1 MTGTHP
7 VPLTHDPIEA
17 KLSPADDRVLLNN
30 WLPPRVGV
38 VPKIRIGRRWI
49 NVLWALPAGFV
60 LAVIGVAVAQ
70 ALRELP
76 AVQGFLV
83 RYPGVP
89 QSARAVSA
97 GFPAW
102 LRVQHF
108 LNLFFMAFIIRAGIQ
123 ILADHPRLY
132 WKRDCT
138 PLSAQGRHQTGDP
151 RPVKSEETHTSRQA
165 SL

>member
-1 MTGTHP
+1 MDTPP

-17 KLSPADDRVLLNN
+17 NLSPADDRVLLNN

-38 VPKIRIGRRWI
+38 VSKIRIGRRWI
-49 NVLWALPAGFV
+49 NVLWAFPPGFG

-76 AVQGFLV
+76 AVQDFLV

-89 QSARAVSA
+89 PSARVVSA

-108 LNLFFMAFIIRAGIQ
+108 LNLLFMTFIIRAGVQ
-123 ILADHPRLY
+123 VLADHPRLY
-132 WKRDCT
+132 
-138 PLSAQGRHQTGDP
+138 
-151 RPVKSEETHTSRQA
+151 
-165 SL
+165 